1 MTRGSKLVEIFNY
14 RGLLYNLTVNELK
27 LRYRRSVLG
36 FLWTL
41 LNPLL
46 MMTVLTL
53 VFSRVMRFNTKDY
66 SVLLLAALLPWTFF
80 SQAINLSLMSI
91 VGKGALLK
99 KVYIPKAIIPIS
111 AVLATLVN
119 SSLAFV
125 PLLSLTV
132 VVGHKLTS
140 AILFLPI
147 AMAILAIFTIG
158 WALLFSCLYVYFRDF
173 GHMTEVLLQ
182 AWFYA
187 SPVIYTLDMV
197 PEQYRGAFTWNPVTY
212 FIECFRAPIFSGEL
226 PSAHTVGVAV
236 GAALASMLVGTAIF
250 LRYENQFVL
259 KV

>member
-1 MTRGSKLVEIFNY
+1 MSRGSKLFEVFRY
-14 RGLLYNLTVNELK
+14 RSLLYNLTMSELK

-46 MMTVLTL
+46 MMTVMTL
-53 VFSRVMRFNTKDY
+53 VFSRVMRMGTKDY
-66 SVLLLAALLPWTFF
+66 SVLLLAGLLPWTFF
-80 SQAINLSLMSI
+80 SQSINLSLMSI

-99 KVYIPKAIIPIS
+99 KVYIPKAIIPLS

-119 SSLAFV
+119 SSLAFF
-125 PLLSLTV
+125 PLLSLTAIM
-132 VVGHKLTS
+132 GHKLTS
-140 AILFLPI
+140 AVLFLPV
-147 AMAILAIFTIG
+147 AMVILAVFAVG
-158 WALLFSCLYVYFRDF
+158 WSLLFSCLYVYFRDF

-187 SPVIYTLDMV
+187 SPIIYTLEMV
-197 PEQYRGAFTWNPVTY
+197 PEQYRDAFTWNPVTY
-212 FIECFRAPIFSGEL
+212 FIECFRAPIFNGAL
-226 PSAHTVGVAV
+226 PAAQAV
-236 GAALASMLVGTAIF
+236 GIALASAIASLVLGTIVF

>member
-1 MTRGSKLVEIFNY
+1 
-14 RGLLYNLTVNELK
+14 LLYNLTASELK

-36 FLWTL
+36 FVWTM

-46 MMTVLTL
+46 MMSVMTF
-53 VFSRVMRFNTKDY
+53 VFSKVMRFSMKDY
-66 SVLLLAALLPWTFF
+66 SVLLLAGLLPWTFF
-80 SQAINLSLMSI
+80 SQSINLSLMSI

-125 PLLSLTV
+125 PLLTLTLL
-132 VVGHKLTS
+132 VGHHLNSTV
-140 AILFLPI
+140 LFLPV
-147 AMAILAIFTIG
+147 AMLILAIFAVG
-158 WALLFSCLYVYFRDF
+158 WSLLFSCLYVYFRDF

-187 SPVIYTLDMV
+187 SPVMYTLDMV

-212 FIECFRAPIFSGEL
+212 FIECFRAPIYAGRL
-226 PSAHTVGVAV
+226 PDAHTLAIAV
-236 GAALASMLVGTAIF
+236 GSAIASLIVGTIVF